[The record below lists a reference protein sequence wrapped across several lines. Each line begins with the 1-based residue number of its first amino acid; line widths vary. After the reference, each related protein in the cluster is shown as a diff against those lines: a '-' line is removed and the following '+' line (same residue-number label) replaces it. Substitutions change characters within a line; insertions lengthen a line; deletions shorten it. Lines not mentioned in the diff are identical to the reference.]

1 MKMPVPIAIRLF
13 KLILSVAVITIL
25 GTLIALISHDHT
37 LLILSGSIAIAGSI
51 KACVFYRQVIG
62 QQYECLEGTLLKEQ
76 VSISR
81 KRHTIVLLLEDG
93 TMVQRV
99 LDGNYKLKEGTA
111 YRFYLKNMPGELP
124 LLPNIYQP
132 ASIVFGHE
140 EIILPSGR
148 QI

>member
-13 KLILSVAVITIL
+13 KLILSVAAITIL

-62 QQYECLEGTLLKEQ
+62 QQYECLEGILLKEQ
-76 VSISR
+76 SSISR

-93 TMVQRV
+93 SRMQRV
-99 LDGNYKLKEGTA
+99 LDGNYKLKDGTA
-111 YRFYLKNMPGELP
+111 YRFYLKNIPGELP
-124 LLPNIYQP
+124 LPPNIYQP

-140 EIILPSGR
+140 EIVLSSER